1 MQLSLCHMNDLRTI
15 PALVASRPGFEQ
27 GVEFLA
33 EALEFGEGASSAKF
47 RDPNGQVY
55 ELWRPEERYRMGSQ

>member
-1 MQLSLCHMNDLRTI
+1 MIFAQYQHWW
-15 PALVASRPGFEQ
+15 PAAPGFEQ
-27 GVEFLA
+27 GVEFLT

-47 RDPNGQVY
+47 RGPNGQVY